1 MSHSSPA
8 ELKSLIHARLTE
20 SGEKERLRE
29 HLRARLIECGWRDQ
43 IKLEAKQIVRERGL
57 ERVRLEDIVA
67 EITPKGRATVPDEV
81 KRELLTKIKEYLS
94 QQQNL

>member
-1 MSHSSPA
+1 MPK
-8 ELKSLIHARLTE
+8 LQNSLFAASTVYLHIFL
-20 SGEKERLRE
+20 GL
-29 HLRARLIECGWRDQ
+29 Q

-81 KRELLTKIKEYLS
+81 KRELLTKVRWS
-94 QQQNL
+94 

>member
-1 MSHSSPA
+1 MQCQ
-8 ELKSLIHARLTE
+8 LLL
-20 SGEKERLRE
+20 L
-29 HLRARLIECGWRDQ
+29 Q

-81 KRELLTKIKEYLS
+81 KRELLTKVR
-94 QQQNL
+94 

>member
-1 MSHSSPA
+1 MQT
-8 ELKSLIHARLTE
+8 EKTLKNRPF
-20 SGEKERLRE
+20 
-29 HLRARLIECGWRDQ
+29 Q

-81 KRELLTKIKEYLS
+81 KRELLTKVCWRILNS
-94 QQQNL
+94 V